1 MDKVCFNF
9 PLSSRNKVKHL
20 IQLFHLEKNDD
31 VQCNCCGLRVYKIVK
46 YKEEQFTVAVILK
59 QQEGFEWV
67 LMQKTTDEY
76 CQ

>member
-1 MDKVCFNF
+1 
-9 PLSSRNKVKHL
+9 
-20 IQLFHLEKNDD
+20 
-31 VQCNCCGLRVYKIVK
+31 VK